1 MLDQQIITGI
11 MSYGMSGRIFHAPF
25 IGANPKF
32 KLRAVVERTNKNAQ
46 VDYPDIISYQSIDDL
61 LDDPEIEL
69 VVVNTP
75 NDTHVAFAEKA
86 LRAGKHV
93 LIEKPVAPTAKEAA
107 YLFDLAERCGKLL
120 LPYHNRRFDS
130 DYQSLKT
137 VIEGQRVGR
146 PIELHIRFDR
156 FKPNIGVKAF
166 KEKKQAA
173 SGILYDLGSHLLDQV
188 IALFGRPKSMT
199 KIKGVFREDS
209 VVDDYGSII
218 LNYAGGLNVFITTSL
233 LVANPQAS
241 FVLHGTKGSFVKERT
256 DTQESQLLAGM
267 LPTADVFGVEPENK
281 EGLLTFENELKELE
295 TALIQSERGAYMTLF
310 DEVYESIR
318 NGKPYFVNKDQIVW
332 QLEILE
338 PSK

>member
-25 IGANPKF
+25 IGTNPKF
-32 KLRAVVERTNKNAQ
+32 KLRAIVERSKKRAQ
-46 VDYPDIISYQSIDDL
+46 DEYPDIISYHSIDKL

-130 DYQSLKT
+130 DYQSLKN

-156 FKPNIGVKAF
+156 FKPSIGVKAF
-166 KEKKQAA
+166 KEKKQAGA
-173 SGILYDLGSHLLDQV
+173 GILYDLGSHLLDQV

-218 LNYAGGLNVFITTSL
+218 LNYAGGLNVFLTTSL

-241 FVLHGTKGSFVKERT
+241 FVLHGTKGSFVKQRT
-256 DTQESQLLAGM
+256 DTQEAQLLAGM
-267 LPTADVFGVEPENK
+267 LPTADGFGVEPEHK
-281 EGLLTFENELKELE
+281 EGLLTFENEMKELE
-295 TALIQSERGAYMTLF
+295 TALIQSERGSYMTLF

-332 QLEILE
+332 QLEVLE

>member
-1 MLDQQIITGI
+1 MLNQQIITGI

-25 IGANPKF
+25 IGANPRF
-32 KLRAVVERTNKNAQ
+32 KLKAVIERSKKNAQ
-46 VDYPDIISYQSIDDL
+46 LDYPHIISYDSIDEL
-61 LDDPEIEL
+61 LNDPEIEL

-107 YLFDLAERCGKLL
+107 KLFEIAEECGKLL

-130 DYQSLKT
+130 DYQSLKK
-137 VIEGQRVGR
+137 VILEERVGR

-156 FKPNIGVKAF
+156 FKPSIGVKAF
-166 KEKKQAA
+166 KEKKQPA

-199 KIKGVFREDS
+199 KIKGTFRENS
-209 VVDDYGSII
+209 VVDDYGNII
-218 LNYAGGLNVFITTSL
+218 LNYSGGLNVFITTSL

-256 DTQESQLLAGM
+256 DTQEAQLLAGKSPM
-267 LPTADVFGVEPENK
+267 EDDFGVEPENK
-281 EGLLTFENELKELE
+281 EGLLTFENDLKELE
-295 TALIQSERGAYMTLF
+295 TALIPSERGEYMSLF
-310 DEVYESIR
+310 DEVYEAIR
-318 NGKPYFVNKDQIVW
+318 NNKPYFVNKDHIIW

>member
-32 KLRAVVERTNKNAQ
+32 KLRAVVERTKKNAQ

-137 VIEGQRVGR
+137 VIEGHRVGR

-267 LPTADVFGVEPENK
+267 LPTADAFGVEPENK

-295 TALIQSERGAYMTLF
+295 TALIQSERGSYMTLF